1 MLNSQNKFVQNKL
14 VYHVSDLKID
24 QDMELDSDDTEDEEV
39 NQENDADDKLN
50 RSLFSINKTK
60 LSKSVSMMLNPKL
73 TMPANQAE
81 NLGGDVN
88 VIDNDGDLEFSSDDE
103 DIVDPFFII
112 ESDPEE
118 DKQEIKKFFIN
129 LWEKKRLL

>member
-1 MLNSQNKFVQNKL
+1 
-14 VYHVSDLKID
+14 
-24 QDMELDSDDTEDEEV
+24 MELDSDDTEDEEV

-118 DKQEIKKFFIN
+118 DKKEIKKFFIK

>member
-118 DKQEIKKFFIN
+118 DKKEIKKFFIN